1 MDANENLNHTKID
14 IKLENIPKTSNDEQL
29 ITFFSLFGKIN
40 NFTRSLTKKS
50 ELRIEYTDQ
59 W

>member
-29 ITFFSLFGKIN
+29 NTFFSLFGKIN